1 MELGDDGV
9 RRQRIEGGWMV
20 DAVGCGVEREF
31 FVPSCRQLLF
41 SNNFRQGVAELAG
54 ERGREVGCS

>member
-9 RRQRIEGGWMV
+9 RRQRIEGGWMRSGV
-20 DAVGCGVEREF
+20 VLKGNSLYLPVGSFCPAIISVK
-31 FVPSCRQLLF
+31 
-41 SNNFRQGVAELAG
+41 GVAELAG